1 MEMVSKLIELLW
13 RHRLQDVDLLFEQ
26 SLDRVYAAK
35 PLGGRGCVVTVE
47 REHGGVQLVQDL
59 FEPQLVNLMDDDE
72 EHLVVMRRPRERLL
86 QGEEL
91 VNFKIGSV

>member
-1 MEMVSKLIELLW
+1 MVSKLIELLW

-26 SLDRVYAAK
+26 SLDRVNAAK
-35 PLGGRGCVVTVE
+35 PLGSRGQVVAVE
-47 REHGGVQLVQDL
+47 REHSGVQFVQYL

-72 EHLVVMRRPRERLL
+72 EHFVVMRRTRERLL